1 MILMFA
7 LFAFLKGYSQLF
19 KYNSGNSLFF
29 QNWQKIRNYLQKKKK
44 TQNKA
49 WRGELTCPS

>member
-29 QNWQKIRNYLQKKKK
+29 QNWQKIRNYLQKKKNNPK
-44 TQNKA
+44 QSLE
-49 WRGELTCPS
+49 R

>member
-29 QNWQKIRNYLQKKKK
+29 QNWQKISNYFKKKK
-44 TQNKA
+44 KKNKA

>member
-19 KYNSGNSLFF
+19 KYNSGNILFF
-29 QNWQKIRNYLQKKKK
+29 KKCKKICNYLKKKK
-44 TQNKA
+44 KKNKA

>member
-29 QNWQKIRNYLQKKKK
+29 QNWQKIRNYFKKKKK
-44 TQNKA
+44 TKQSLE
-49 WRGELTCPS
+49 R